1 MSLAQVTAFWLSFG
15 EEGKVGS
22 DLGGARLSLS
32 CTDGKLPTETP
43 RTQRL
48 VRKRSG
54 TKIPF
59 YVPFYTILQF
69 LRIFGEYSLVE
80 VQLLAAINSTART
93 FFVTVLPNRH
103 WCYRHVSLHT
113 ATMWQYRGPARR
125 PFFPSE
131 KPRRAV
137 YHCRLLRLSG
147 PDLAGKS
154 GQKAYRY

>member
-80 VQLLAAINSTART
+80 VQLLATINSTART
-93 FFVTVLPNRH
+93 VIGVTDM
-103 WCYRHVSLHT
+103 YRCIQQP
-113 ATMWQYRGPARR
+113 WKQYLCLLQISYSILRYILTV
-125 PFFPSE
+125 
-131 KPRRAV
+131 RA
-137 YHCRLLRLSG
+137 L
-147 PDLAGKS
+147 DE
-154 GQKAYRY
+154 